1 MQYYGEV
8 VVREKVYDEN
18 GNLIGYVNADGSV
31 MDEEGNIIGYVQNGK
46 VVDKDGKVL
55 GQLASE
61 KYAYDKDGNVI
72 GKVLP
77 DGTVVDLNGK
87 VLGKVG
93 ANGEIVD
100 ANGNIIGSIV
110 SSSATGDNL
119 AYDANGNVIGRLLP
133 DGTVVDKDGN
143 LIGKINANGEIVDAE
158 GNVIGVAGKGML
170 AYDANG
176 NVIGRLLPDGSVV
189 DLNGNVI
196 GHVNANGEVVDAN
209 GKVIGSA
216 STDNLAF
223 DADGNVIGQVQADG
237 SVVDK
242 DGNVIGKVNAQG
254 QIIDKNGN
262 VIGKASVENLAFDAD
277 GNVIGRVNDNGEV
290 VDKNGNVIGKVNDNG
305 EVVNS
310 DGKVI
315 GYAKKPSWYKR
326 PGSLPEIGLSPEER
340 ALTEKY
346 RKSLGIALTPDG
358 EYLGDIME
366 DGRVVNKTGEVVG
379 HRMPDGLIIDDDGAL
394 VGIEESEKPNAGEMF
409 IPAGTFGQ
417 GSAYG
422 TGTGPGGNLGPG
434 GGFGPGERYDPQRA
448 AALEA
453 AQQERRG
460 NMQVGK
466 ISSGISPDAFD
477 GMQKNWDEQGIKKAI
492 SSWRVDLSEMI
503 FADKP
508 IPAVIAR
515 SIDSNNPTP
524 VTAYVERNIYAEE
537 GRKIIIPAGSR
548 IMGTLG
554 GLTGTSETTSQS
566 AKVQI
571 TWERLIRPDG
581 SLFVFSGVTGD
592 AQGRGGALGYLDQQL
607 FKKYTLPIMTTALT
621 SYTSYIMADDENQN
635 TGTNETPKQQAA
647 NDARQNFL
655 NQMNQV
661 FEQILSDKT
670 NIKPLTYVPA
680 GTRII
685 VYPNVD
691 LWMRTRERNPQELGG
706 PGKKDVFID
715 DPQTAGKRELEKN
728 RRGLGKTES
737 SPTGGGNVVY
747 EAQDVDVEAAGGT
760 PTLIDDT
767 KSSGAAKKTA
777 PTPLISSP
785 AAGATPPPPPSFA
798 TSPTPGAATANTG
811 AKSNTNTNNSV
822 PQLF

>member
-1 MQYYGEV
+1 
-8 VVREKVYDEN
+8 
-18 GNLIGYVNADGSV
+18 
-31 MDEEGNIIGYVQNGK
+31 MDANGK
-46 VVDKDGKVL
+46 V
-55 GQLASE
+55 
-61 KYAYDKDGNVI
+61 I
-72 GKVLP
+72 
-77 DGTVVDLNGK
+77 
-87 VLGKVG
+87 GKVG
-93 ANGEIVD
+93 ANGEITD
-100 ANGNIIGSIV
+100 ANGNLIGSIKGPG
-110 SSSATGDNL
+110 SGDNL
-119 AYDANGNVIGRLLP
+119 AYDANGNVLGRILP
-133 DGTVVDKDGN
+133 DGSVIDGN
-143 LIGKINANGEIVDAE
+143 GNVIGHVNAKGEIVDNS
-158 GNVIGVAGKGML
+158 GKVIGVSGKEML
-170 AYDANG
+170 AYDADG

-189 DLNGNVI
+189 DLNGNVV
-196 GHVNANGEVVDAN
+196 GHVNENGEVVDADGNVIGSASTANLAFDENGKVIGQVLADGTVVDAN
-209 GKVIGSA
+209 GKVIGRVNA
-216 STDNLAF
+216 KGEVVDNSGNVVGKANIDSLAF
-223 DADGNVIGQVQADG
+223 DKDGRVIGRVNANGD
-237 SVVDK
+237 VVDK
-242 DGNVIGKVNAQG
+242 DGK
-254 QIIDKNGN
+254 
-262 VIGKASVENLAFDAD
+262 
-277 GNVIGRVNDNGEV
+277 VIGRVNENGEV
-290 VDKNGNVIGKVNDNG
+290 V
-305 EVVNS
+305 S
-310 DGKVI
+310 ADGKVI

-326 PGSLPEIGLSPEER
+326 PGALPEIGLSPEER
-340 ALTEKY
+340 EITEKY

-358 EYLGDIME
+358 EYLGEIME
-366 DGRVVNKTGEVVG
+366 DGRVVNKAGEVVG
-379 HRMPDGLIIDDDGAL
+379 HRMPDGLIIDDEGAL
-394 VGIEESEKPNAGEMF
+394 VGIEESEKPAAGEMF
-409 IPAGTFGQ
+409 IPAGTFGK
-417 GSAYG
+417 GGAYG
-422 TGTGPGGNLGPG
+422 TGTGPGANLGPG

-448 AALEA
+448 AALDA
-453 AQQERRG
+453 AQQERRS

-466 ISSGISPDAFD
+466 ISSNISPDAFD

-571 TWERLIRPDG
+571 SWERLIRPDG

-621 SYTSYIMADDENQN
+621 SYTSYMMADDEN
-635 TGTNETPKQQAA
+635 TDSGSVNETPKQQAA

-670 NIKPLTYVPA
+670 NIRPLTYVPA

-706 PGKKDVFID
+706 QGKKDVFID
-715 DPQTAGKRELEKN
+715 DPQTTGKRELEKN
-728 RRGLGKTES
+728 RRSLGKTETA
-737 SPTGGGNVVY
+737 PTGAGSVVY
-747 EAQDVDVEAAGGT
+747 ESQDIDVEAAGGT
-760 PTLIDDT
+760 PTLIDDS
-767 KSSGAAKKTA
+767 KPSNSGKKTNN
-777 PTPLISSP
+777 PPPLISSP
-785 AAGATPPPPPSFA
+785 ATGATPPPPPSFA
-798 TSPTPGAATANTG
+798 TSPTPGAATAGSNTG
-811 AKSNTNTNNSV
+811 SSNNTNNSV